1 MLILIFCTMLNKK
14 DIEVLRGMFQ
24 EQEVKFDKKLDERF
38 TQQEVKIDQHFA
50 QQEVKIDQRFAQQ
63 EIKIDEHFAQQ
74 EVKIDQ
80 RFAEQERNNNQKLE
94 DQQMNL
100 EDKLRSCIK
109 ASETTMMRKMEELKE
124 EILDGISEIVGNE
137 ILPQIDEHTREI
149 GLIKHMLKLA

>member
-38 TQQEVKIDQHFA
+38 TQQEVKIDQRFA

-149 GLIKHMLKLA
+149 GMIKRHLQLA